1 MLKRLLSV
9 IILFALFSS
18 QVTEVVE
25 ETGRVK
31 RNSFDPQNGA
41 FSHIRPEH
49 RTVLARWLKNQPG
62 LRLATEA
69 DCVDMESLEGYRKDW
84 GKGFHPYYSIGD
96 FNRDGKEDF
105 AVLLIDLKKE
115 EDHGFAIAIFNA
127 LFEGKS
133 APNYFER
140 GYTDIGH
147 CYIVFNRVAERRLY
161 LGMFESDYYC
171 VTFYPKGGGYVFKD
185 CLS

>member
-18 QVTEVVE
+18 QVKEMTE
-25 ETGRVK
+25 ETGQVK
-31 RNSFDPQNGA
+31 HKASDSQNGA

-62 LRLATEA
+62 LRLATET
-69 DCVDMESLEGYRKDW
+69 DCTDKESLEGYRKDW

-127 LFEGKS
+127 PFDGKTD
-133 APNYFER
+133 PNYFER
-140 GYTDIGH
+140 GYIDIGR
-147 CYIVFNRVAERRLY
+147 CYIGFNQIVKRRLY
-161 LGMFESDYYC
+161 LGMFESDFYC
-171 VTFYPKGGGYVFKD
+171 VTFYPKGSGYVFKD